1 MPLHP
6 LIAATL
12 QTAEVAGSAQPW
24 SIAEVRRA
32 ADQSQPEP
40 TPDQPRVSIHDMGI
54 PGPGGDMP
62 SRVYLPTG
70 DGPHPILMFFHGGGF
85 VALGADSLDY
95 LCTRLCAWTNC
106 MVISV
111 GYRLAPEHP
120 FPAAP
125 DDCLAA
131 TRWAFSHAG
140 PLGGDP
146 SRIAVAGTSAGACLA
161 AVVSQRARD
170 EGGPAL
176 CAQVLFYPVTD
187 YPGSPTTSY
196 MTFAAGHGLTRAQ
209 MIWFW
214 EQYLPDK
221 TLADHPHA
229 SPLRIDRAA
238 GLPATHV
245 VVAECDP
252 LHDEGVA
259 YVEKLTRAGV
269 DTVLQDVEG
278 VNHGFLRFVGTLP
291 QAEHAIRGAC
301 AWLKKRVVPRELHP
315 S

>member
-1 MPLHP
+1 MPLHH

-12 QTAEVAGSAQPW
+12 QATAVAGAVQPW
-24 SIAEVRRA
+24 SIADVRRA
-32 ADQSQPEP
+32 AEQSRPAP
-40 TPDQPRVSIHDMGI
+40 TPDQPRVTMHDMGI

-62 SRVYLPTG
+62 SRAYLPTG
-70 DGPHPILMFFHGGGF
+70 GGPHPILMFFHGGGF
-85 VALGADSLDY
+85 VTLGADSLDY
-95 LCTRLCAWTNC
+95 LCTRLCAWTDY

-131 TRWAFSHAG
+131 TRWAFSQAAQ
-140 PLGGDP
+140 LGGDP
-146 SRIAVAGTSAGACLA
+146 SQIAVAGTSAGACLA

-170 EGGPAL
+170 EGGPRL
-176 CAQVLFYPVTD
+176 CGQLLFYPVTD
-187 YPGSPTTSY
+187 YPSSPTASY
-196 MTFAAGHGLTRAQ
+196 MTFGNAYGLTRAQ

-221 TLADHPHA
+221 TWAKHPHA
-229 SPLRIDRAA
+229 SPLRIDRAL
-238 GLPATHV
+238 GLPATYV

-259 YVEKLTRAGV
+259 YAEKLSRAGV
-269 DTVLQDVEG
+269 DTTLQDVES
-278 VNHGFLRFVGTLP
+278 VNHGFLRFVGALP
-291 QAEHAIRGAC
+291 QADNAIRA
-301 AWLKKRVVPRELHP
+301 ASNWLMRRPVAREPLQ